1 LTIHRVVSTGVEE
14 LDSVLGGGFPKGSLI
29 VLAGSPGTGKTV
41 FSARFLYHGA
51 VNCGEKGIYV
61 SLCEGKEIFMENMRG
76 FGFDFEKLERGGM
89 FRFLDMLTVKEKGI
103 STILD
108 MIIGE
113 VEKFGA
119 ERLVLDSFSAMAH
132 AFKDPIE
139 ARIIVHTILGKLIR
153 GMGCTILLIKE
164 TGGNDVGKVFEA
176 EEFVADGVI
185 RFLATELEDQRLRSL
200 EIIKLRGA
208 RLKEPRHVFTL
219 DGGFKVFEPFEV
231 KPPSESREPF
241 QPPPDRSGKYSM
253 GSKDM
258 DEFVGGGMPES
269 SFMILECDEKVP
281 ITAIPILLHTMTA
294 SFMLRGRGVVIA
306 PSSGVSY
313 ASLSNYLGL
322 YGVTHEHCEQ
332 SLRVITL
339 GKTEEKTENCEYETA
354 LSGEDWKKD
363 LETILKKHEEFASKV
378 SRPILLM
385 VCAAT
390 LATLYGEKEGLEILK
405 TVVAHAK
412 NAGAILIAIIGAG
425 YRDLAIKLSLL
436 ADFYLRLTRKHG
448 CLILYGVKPKTGLYG
463 VECDV
468 SKGYPLPKLTPIL

>member
-1 LTIHRVVSTGVEE
+1 MHFAGAILNIVIMCHESVLNNRSIFVIGCGFSPLFALIRSIKVCVFYCGRRFTVSVNLCFVTLINCVLRYKIWELNLTIHRVVSTGVEE

-176 EEFVADGVI
+176 EEFVADDVI

-219 DGGFKVFEPFEV
+219 DGGLKF
-231 KPPSESREPF
+231 SSLSR
-241 QPPPDRSGKYSM
+241 
-253 GSKDM
+253 
-258 DEFVGGGMPES
+258 
-269 SFMILECDEKVP
+269 LN
-281 ITAIPILLHTMTA
+281 LLQKA
-294 SFMLRGRGVVIA
+294 A
-306 PSSGVSY
+306 NPSSHLQTGQANTPWAQRTWMNLWAAVCPNP
-313 ASLSNYLGL
+313 LS
-322 YGVTHEHCEQ
+322 
-332 SLRVITL
+332 
-339 GKTEEKTENCEYETA
+339 
-354 LSGEDWKKD
+354 
-363 LETILKKHEEFASKV
+363 
-378 SRPILLM
+378 
-385 VCAAT
+385 
-390 LATLYGEKEGLEILK
+390 
-405 TVVAHAK
+405 
-412 NAGAILIAIIGAG
+412 
-425 YRDLAIKLSLL
+425 
-436 ADFYLRLTRKHG
+436 
-448 CLILYGVKPKTGLYG
+448 
-463 VECDV
+463 
-468 SKGYPLPKLTPIL
+468 